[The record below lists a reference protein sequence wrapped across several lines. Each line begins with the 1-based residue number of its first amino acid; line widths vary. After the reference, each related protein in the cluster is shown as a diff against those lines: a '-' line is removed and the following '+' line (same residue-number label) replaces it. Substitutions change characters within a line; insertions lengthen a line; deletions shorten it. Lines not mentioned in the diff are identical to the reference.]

1 MSRSDRIKEIRAH
14 FFDGDNTAFA
24 HAVGEKPNT
33 VSNWVNREPGSVG
46 VYVKITDALPSVSL
60 DWLLTGVGEM
70 LIKSKDVTMHYTPPY
85 YENNEEQSV
94 LLYDIDA
101 AANLQTIFT
110 NRDENVLEKMI
121 IPYLPKVDGAI
132 RVRGD
137 SMYPLLHS
145 GDIIIY
151 KETRCKDTILYGEM
165 YLVEFSLN
173 EDYHLVVKFVN
184 KSEIDDHINLSSYN
198 QHYQS
203 IDIPNTSIRAMALV
217 KASIRINAMI

>member
-1 MSRSDRIKEIRAH
+1 
-14 FFDGDNTAFA
+14 
-24 HAVGEKPNT
+24 
-33 VSNWVNREPGSVG
+33 
-46 VYVKITDALPSVSL
+46 
-60 DWLLTGVGEM
+60 
-70 LIKSKDVTMHYTPPY
+70 
-85 YENNEEQSV
+85 
-94 LLYDIDA
+94 
-101 AANLQTIFT
+101 
-110 NRDENVLEKMI
+110 MI

-173 EDYHLVVKFVN
+173 GDYHLVVKFVN

-203 IDIPNTSIRAMALV
+203 IDIPNTSIRAMAVV